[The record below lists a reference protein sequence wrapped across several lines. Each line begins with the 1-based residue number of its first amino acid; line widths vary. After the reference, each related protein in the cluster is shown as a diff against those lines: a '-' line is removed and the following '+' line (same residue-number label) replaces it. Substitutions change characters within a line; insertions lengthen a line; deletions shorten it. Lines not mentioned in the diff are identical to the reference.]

1 MSDVEISRKQDAE
14 NRTEEL
20 LQALDDIAAGIKKI
34 RREIRITASWG
45 APTGYLCCS
54 LECTNTV
61 GRCKMSA
68 LELAERIVYLKHK
81 EKELSEWMA
90 GLRRVMSRMERPVG
104 RALYF
109 RYQRD
114 FSAQE
119 CAEALHCSVRTFFRL
134 RRMGLTAVRHYMER
148 TELGNKILSD
158 GLGYAVHRYF
168 KQ

>member
-1 MSDVEISRKQDAE
+1 MSDVEISRRQAAE

-20 LQALDDIAAGIKKI
+20 LRALDDIAAGIKKV
-34 RREIRITASWG
+34 RREIHITASWG

-68 LELAERIVYLKHK
+68 LELADRIVYLKHK
-81 EKELSEWMA
+81 EKELSEWMI
-90 GLRRVMSRMERPVG
+90 GLRQVMSQMERPVG

-114 FSAQE
+114 LSALE

-134 RRMGLTAVRHYMER
+134 RHIGLTAVRHYMER
-148 TELGNKILSD
+148 TELGKRILSD
-158 GLGYAVHRYF
+158 GAGCAVHRYF
-168 KQ
+168 K